1 MPAIQ
6 NTARAQLDAA
16 VSRNKA
22 LSIDGFLERVFAK
35 TFTGLVYPQIWEDPE
50 QDMKAL
56 NIQPTDHIVT
66 IASGGCNIMSYL
78 TAQPASITAVDL
90 SPAHIALNRL
100 KYTAARHLPDY
111 ESFYQFF
118 GNAST
123 KGNAALFDHYIA
135 PHIDEQS
142 LAYWNKRTGLRK
154 RRISMF
160 ENGFYRYGALGKF
173 IGTAHFASRL
183 LGVDYK
189 EFLSCETQ
197 DAQKAFFD
205 EKMRPA
211 LNAWLIRFITTNRAS
226 LFGLGIPPQQY
237 EALAGAANGDIH
249 AVLVERTRKLMCD
262 FPLSENYFAWQAFNR
277 AYKQNGTG
285 PLPPYLQKN
294 NYETV
299 RDHAHKAK
307 IHNRNLTDLLEET
320 PADTKNC
327 FILLDA
333 QDWMTDQQLNDMW
346 VQIDRTAQKGAR
358 VIYRTAGV
366 DDILQDRVD
375 GRILGN
381 WHYDQLRSQALNMED
396 RSAIYGGFHI
406 YTRK

>member
-1 MPAIQ
+1 MPAIE

-16 VSRNKA
+16 VQRNKA
-22 LSIDGFLERVFAK
+22 FSIDGFLERVFAK

-56 NIQPTDHIVT
+56 DIQPTDHIVT

-78 TAQPASITAVDL
+78 TAQPASIMAVDL

-111 ESFYQFF
+111 DSFYQFF
-118 GNAST
+118 GNANT

-135 PHIDEQS
+135 PYLDEQS
-142 LAYWNKRTGLRK
+142 LAYWNKRTGLRT
-154 RRISMF
+154 RRINMF

-173 IGTAHFASRL
+173 IGIAHFASRL

-197 DAQKAFFD
+197 EAQKVFFD

-277 AYKQNGTG
+277 AYKQDGTG
-285 PLPPYLQKN
+285 PLPPYLQKS

-299 RDHAHKAK
+299 RDQVHKAA

-327 FILLDA
+327 FVLLDA

-346 VQIDRTAQKGAR
+346 AQIGRTAQKGAR

-366 DDILQDRVD
+366 DDILQGRVD
-375 GRILGN
+375 GRILCN
-381 WHYDQLRSQALNMED
+381 WHYDLPRSQALNLED